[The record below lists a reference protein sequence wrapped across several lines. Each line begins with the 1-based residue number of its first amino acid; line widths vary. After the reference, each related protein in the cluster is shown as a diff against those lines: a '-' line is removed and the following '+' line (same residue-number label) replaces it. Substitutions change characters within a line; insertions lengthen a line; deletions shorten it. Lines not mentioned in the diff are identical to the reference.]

1 MGTVTTVA
9 VTFIMEAGGFFPL
22 IFFNFILD
30 YS

>member
-9 VTFIMEAGGFFPL
+9 VTFIMEPGVFFPL
-22 IFFNFILD
+22 IYFNFILE